1 MNLSSWSVR
10 RPVGIFMAIA
20 MVLVLGLVSFRN
32 LAIDLY
38 PDMELPFAIVTT
50 SYEGTAPEDIEE
62 TVTQPLEDSLST
74 LEGLDTISSQSS
86 SGSSLI
92 QIQFE
97 FGTDLDQAMLDI
109 RESID
114 GASAQLPDGADE
126 PSVLEFD
133 PDQQAM
139 MWIGISGN
147 TENVNMQQLAEE
159 RIQPQL
165 EQGAGVASAGIE
177 GLEEREIEA
186 QLRIEDLNRYQLT
199 ADDVV
204 NALNAENDSGSVG
217 EVESGGQDLQ
227 LRVDG
232 EFASV
237 DDISSTLIP
246 LPDGGNVQLSDV
258 ADIVDTVA
266 DGSSDTYVNGSS
278 SLMFSMMK
286 QSEANTVEVSQSLH
300 SIVDDLNSE
309 LGDDVQLEIVYD
321 AADYIESSIN
331 SVFNNLLFGA
341 LFAVLVLFAFL
352 RNVRATLVIGISIPI
367 SIVATFTLMYFTGE
381 SLNILTMGGLAL
393 GVGMMV
399 DSAIVILESIYKHI
413 EYGKTRKEA
422 AIAGAQELGSAVV
435 ASTSTTL
442 VVFLPLVF
450 VQGIS
455 SELFT
460 PLALT
465 VSFALIASLLAALT
479 IVPMFASQ
487 FIKEEAMQ
495 PQEDSRFNK
504 FGRAV
509 NERYL
514 RMLRWSLR
522 FRKTVILLT
531 FVLIIGSLALVP
543 AIGAVF
549 IPESDEGEIMVSVE
563 TPEASTKEET
573 QRAVEQ
579 VWSMLEPYEESI
591 ASTYSTIGGGGGAS
605 AAAGG
610 GSGDNQAQVNIS
622 LVDSGE
628 REIQTTGLISEL
640 SDQAE
645 RIPGADISVQNV
657 ASGAAGSG
665 TPITVSIS
673 GQETE
678 VLDDLAEQ
686 AMFEME
692 NIPGTMNVDSSS
704 GDGNP
709 QLELDID
716 RQQAAQYGLT
726 YQNIMGQVMTSFNG
740 QVATEYREEG
750 EEISVEVILPGSARE
765 QLSDVRNL
773 TLTGAEGAGV
783 PLAAVAELNETTGPT
798 QISRE
803 DQQRQV
809 DITSDVAPGY
819 ALGSV
824 SAEVQ
829 DEMNQMNMPSGYT
842 VDYGGESQ
850 DMQEAF
856 GDLGLALVA
865 SIFLV
870 YAVMAIQF
878 ESFIQPLVI
887 MFSIPATLI
896 GVLLGLFITGTPLSI
911 TAFIG
916 LIMLSGIV
924 VNNAIVL
931 VDYINQKRADGLE
944 RDDAIMEA
952 GPARLRP
959 IMMTV
964 LTTVLAM
971 FPIALGLGE
980 GAESQAPMAI
990 VIIFGLAFSTLFTLI
1005 LIPVVYASSDNIIL
1019 WFRRRKENRREK
1031 KRMKKMKKNQGEQM
1045 E

>member
-1 MNLSSWSVR
+1 MNLSSWSVK
-10 RPVGIFMAIA
+10 RPVGIFMAVA

-32 LAIDLY
+32 LAINLY
-38 PDMELPFAIVTT
+38 PDMELPFAVVTT
-50 SYEGTAPEDIEE
+50 SYDGAAPEDIEE

-74 LEGLDTISSQSS
+74 LEGLDTLSSQSS

-92 QIQFE
+92 QVQFE

-114 GASAQLPDGADE
+114 GASAQLPEGADD
-126 PSVLEFD
+126 PSVLSFD
-133 PDQQAM
+133 PDSQAM
-139 MWIGISGN
+139 MWIGISGDTGN
-147 TENVNMQQLAEE
+147 MNMQQLAQE

-165 EQGAGVASAGIE
+165 EQGSGVASASIE

-217 EVESGGQDLQ
+217 EVQSGGQDLQ

-232 EFASV
+232 EFTSV
-237 DDISSTLIP
+237 EDIENTLIP

-258 ADIVDTVA
+258 ADVVDTVA
-266 DGSSDTYVNGSS
+266 DNSSETYVNGSS
-278 SLMFSMMK
+278 SVMFSIMK
-286 QSEANTVEVSQSLH
+286 QSDANTVEVSQSLTD
-300 SIVDDLNSE
+300 IVNNLNNNE
-309 LGDDVQLEIVYD
+309 LGDGAQLEIVYD
-321 AADYIESSIN
+321 SADYIESSIN

-341 LFAVLVLFAFL
+341 LFAVLVLLAFL
-352 RNVRATLVIGISIPI
+352 RSVRATMVIAISIPI

-399 DSAIVILESIYKHI
+399 DSAIVILEGIYKHI
-413 EYGKTRKEA
+413 EYGKSRKEA
-422 AIAGAQELGSAVV
+422 AIAGAKELGSAVV

-465 VSFALIASLLAALT
+465 VSFALIASLIAALT
-479 IVPMFASQ
+479 IVPMFASK
-487 FIKEEAMQ
+487 FIKEESKK
-495 PQEDSRFNK
+495 PDENSRFNRL
-504 FGRAV
+504 GRAV
-509 NERYL
+509 NDRYQ

-522 FRKTVILLT
+522 FRKTVMLMT
-531 FVLIIGSLALVP
+531 FVLVIGSLALVP

-549 IPESDEGEIMVSVE
+549 IPESDQGEIAVNVE

-573 QRAVEQ
+573 RRAVQQ
-579 VWSMLEPYEESI
+579 VWNMLEPYQDSI
-591 ASTYSTIGGGGGAS
+591 DSTYSSLGGGGGA

-610 GSGDNQAQVNIS
+610 GGGSNTATVNIS
-622 LVDSGE
+622 LVDSSE
-628 REIQTTGLISEL
+628 RQIETSGMISDL
-640 SDQAE
+640 SEQAD
-645 RIPGADISVQNV
+645 RIAGAEVSVSNV

-673 GQETE
+673 GQEQD
-678 VLDDLAEQ
+678 VLRDLAEQ
-686 AMFEME
+686 AVFEVE
-692 NIPGTMNVDSSS
+692 SIPGTMNVENSS
-704 GDGNP
+704 GEGSP
-709 QLELDID
+709 QLELNID
-716 RQQAAQYGLT
+716 RQQASQYGLT

-740 QVATEYREEG
+740 QVATEYNEEG

-765 QLSDVRNL
+765 QISDVRNL
-773 TLTGAEGAGV
+773 TLTGAQGAGV

-798 QISRE
+798 QITRE
-803 DQQRQV
+803 DSQRQI

-819 ALGSV
+819 VLGSV
-824 SAEVQ
+824 STQVQ
-829 DEMNQMNMPSGYT
+829 EAMNSMNMPDGYT
-842 VDYGGESQ
+842 VDYGGEQQ

-896 GVLLGLFITGTPLSI
+896 GVLLGLFITQTPLSV

-916 LIMLSGIV
+916 LIMLAGIV

-931 VDYINQKRADGLE
+931 VDYINQRRSDGLE
-944 RDDAIMEA
+944 RDEAIMDA
-952 GPARLRP
+952 GPSRLRP
-959 IMMTV
+959 ILMTV
-964 LTTVLAM
+964 MTTILAM
-971 FPIALGLGE
+971 LPVALGIGE

-990 VIIFGLAFSTLFTLI
+990 VIVFGLAFSTLFTLI
-1005 LIPVVYASSDNIIL
+1005 LIPVVYASSDNIVL
-1019 WFRRRKENRREK
+1019 WFKRKAENRREK
-1031 KRMKKMKKNQGEQM
+1031 KRLKKQPKEEM
-1045 E
+1045 

>member
-1 MNLSSWSVR
+1 MNLSSWSVK
-10 RPVGIFMAIA
+10 RPVGIFMVIA
-20 MVLVLGLVSFRN
+20 MVLVLGMVSFRN

-38 PDMELPFAIVTT
+38 PEMDLPFAIVTT

-62 TVTQPLEDSLST
+62 TVTEPLEDSMGT
-74 LEGLDTISSQSS
+74 LDNLDTISSQSS

-92 QIQFE
+92 MIQFD

-109 RESID
+109 REAID
-114 GASAQLPDGADE
+114 GASAQLPDGADD
-126 PSVLEFD
+126 PSVLRFD
-133 PDQQAM
+133 PNQQAM
-139 MWIGISGN
+139 MWIGISGD
-147 TENVNMQQLAEE
+147 TKSLDMQQLAEE

-165 EQGAGVASAGIE
+165 EQGSGVASAGIE
-177 GLEEREIEA
+177 GMKDREIET
-186 QLRIEDLNRYQLT
+186 QLRVEDLNRYQLT

-217 EVESGGQDLQ
+217 EVESGGRDLQ

-232 EFASV
+232 EFTAV
-237 DDISSTLIP
+237 DDIANTLIP
-246 LPDGGNVQLSDV
+246 LPEGGNVHLSDV
-258 ADIVDTVA
+258 ADIVDTVE
-266 DGSSDTYVNGSS
+266 DGGSETFVNGSS
-278 SLMFSMMK
+278 SMMFSMMK
-286 QSEANTVEVSQSLH
+286 QSDANTVDVSQSLRD
-300 SIVDDLNSE
+300 IVSDLNEE
-309 LGDDVQLEIVYD
+309 LGEDVELEIVYD

-341 LFAVLVLFAFL
+341 LFAVLVLLAFL
-352 RNVRATLVIGISIPI
+352 RSIRATMVIGISIPI
-367 SIVATFTLMYFTGE
+367 SIIATFTLMYFTGE

-399 DSAIVILESIYKHI
+399 DSAIVILESIYKHM
-413 EYGKTRKEA
+413 EYGKSRKEA
-422 AIAGAQELGSAVV
+422 AIAGAKELGSAVV

-450 VQGIS
+450 VEGIA
-455 SELFT
+455 SELFG

-495 PQEDSRFNK
+495 TKEDSRLNK

-509 NERYL
+509 NDRYQ

-522 FRKTVILLT
+522 FRKTVIFLT
-531 FVLIIGSLALVP
+531 FLLVIGSLALVP

-563 TPEASTKEET
+563 TPEASTQEET
-573 QRAVEQ
+573 QQAVNQ
-579 VWSMLEPYEESI
+579 VWNMIEPYQDI
-591 ASTYSTIGGGGGAS
+591 IDSTYSTV
-605 AAAGG
+605 GG
-610 GSGDNQAQVNIS
+610 GSGPVGGSSNNQADVNIS
-622 LVDSGE
+622 LIDSGE
-628 REIQTTGLISEL
+628 RDLETSDLISEL
-640 SDQAE
+640 SDQAD
-645 RIPGADISVQNV
+645 RIPGADISVQNM

-665 TPITVSIS
+665 DPISINIS
-673 GQETE
+673 GQEIE

-686 AMFEME
+686 AMFEIE
-692 NIPGTMNVDSSS
+692 NIPGTMNVDDSS

-716 RQQAAQYGLT
+716 RQQASQYGLT

-765 QLSDVRNL
+765 QLADVRNL

-803 DQQRQV
+803 DQQRQIN
-809 DITSDVAPGY
+809 ITSDIAPDYVLGDVAT
-819 ALGSV
+819 
-824 SAEVQ
+824 EVQ
-829 DEMNQMNMPSGYT
+829 TAMDQMNMPSGYS
-842 VDYGGESQ
+842 VDYGGESE

-856 GDLGLALVA
+856 GDLGLALIA

-878 ESFIQPLVI
+878 ESFIQPFVI
-887 MFSIPATLI
+887 MFSMPATLI
-896 GVLLGLFITGTPLSI
+896 GVMVGLFITQTPLSI

-916 LIMLSGIV
+916 LIMLAGIV

-931 VDYINQKRADGLE
+931 VDYINQRRDEGLE
-944 RDDAIMEA
+944 RDEAILDA

-971 FPIALGLGE
+971 LPIAIGFGE
-980 GAESQAPMAI
+980 GAEAQAPMAI

-1005 LIPVVYASSDNIIL
+1005 LIPVVYAASDNMVL
-1019 WFRRRKENRREK
+1019 WFKRKKENRKEK
-1031 KRMKKMKKNQGEQM
+1031 KRMKKMNAGEEM
-1045 E
+1045 